1 MMHVMKHKTISLAAA
16 AALALG
22 SASAAHAEIGFKAG
36 AWDLSFSGN
45 VNGFATWNTC
55 DTKAV
60 AVNGGL
66 ACNRPGPD
74 SSKEQAIESGLLPS
88 ALVFS
93 AKSRQMGLDIGVTI
107 GFYPGITSSSTD
119 TGKSGIGRS
128 NIDARQNFLT
138 FGDKSWG
145 TVKVG
150 RDIGLFASD
159 AILSDMTLL
168 GVGSGGAFLG
178 GNTTLGRI
186 GVGYIYT
193 DWIPQISYSSPKY
206 GGFQYSAGLF
216 QGMDVFSFSGLAS
229 SATLTQHEQ
238 PGLQAKGSY
247 EWTGTVA
254 GKAWVSAL
262 SQKVKARAGDAT
274 PPPVGGTPIPAG
286 LSVSGQAFDLGGK
299 VNVADFEG
307 VLYAYSGDGIGT
319 TAIGFDAA
327 AFANGALEKRK
338 SKGGYAQ
345 GTYKI
350 GKFKPGL
357 SYGESRLDLA
367 NNETVATNGTLVKS
381 NKSAVVGLY
390 YSLTQSLNLVG
401 EYIKTTAKNQ
411 AGGENKDSVIA
422 LGAILFF

>member
-1 MMHVMKHKTISLAAA
+1 MMRVRVMKLKKTSLAVA

-22 SASAAHAEIGFKAG
+22 GTSAVHAEIGFKAG

-45 VNGFATWNTC
+45 VNGFATWNKC
-55 DTKAV
+55 DNSATV
-60 AVNGGL
+60 VRGGL
-66 ACNRPGPD
+66 ACNNGVGGG
-74 SSKEQAIESGLLPS
+74 KEQAIESGLLPS
-88 ALVFS
+88 ALVFG
-93 AKSRQMGLDIGVTI
+93 AKTSQSGLDIGVTF
-107 GFYPGITSSSTD
+107 GFYPGITSTA
-119 TGKSGIGRS
+119 TGKHGIGAS
-128 NIDARQNFLT
+128 TIDMRQNFLT
-138 FGDKSWG
+138 FGTKAGG

-150 RDIGLFASD
+150 RDIGMFGSD

-168 GVGSGGAFLG
+168 GVGSGGGAFPT

-206 GGFQYSAGLF
+206 GGFQYSAGVF
-216 QGMDVFSFSGLAS
+216 QGMDVFPAFSGNANSAS
-229 SATLTQHEQ
+229 LTAHEQ

-247 EWTGTVA
+247 EWTGTVG
-254 GKAWVSAL
+254 GKAWASAL
-262 SQKVKARAGDAT
+262 SQQVKARTGVDTA
-274 PPPVGGTPIPAG
+274 PAG
-286 LSVSGQAFDLGGK
+286 SSISGQAFDLGGK

-307 VLYAYSGDGIGT
+307 VLYAYSADGIGT

-327 AFANGALEKRK
+327 AVVGATLEKRK
-338 SKGGYAQ
+338 SKGGYVQ

-350 GKFKPGL
+350 GKLKPGV

-367 NNETVATNGTLVKS
+367 SNESAGTNPTLVKK
-381 NKSAVVGLY
+381 NKSLVAGLY

-401 EYIKTTAKNQ
+401 EYITTKAENQ

>member
-1 MMHVMKHKTISLAAA
+1 MRAIKHKKTSLAVV

-45 VNGFATWNTC
+45 VNGFMTRNSCDSSAT
-55 DTKAV
+55 AV
-60 AVNGGL
+60 LGGL
-66 ACNRPGPD
+66 ACNNGVGGP
-74 SSKEQAIESGLLPS
+74 KEMAIESGLLPS
-88 ALVFS
+88 ALVFGGKTTQS
-93 AKSRQMGLDIGVTI
+93 GLDIGVTL
-107 GFYPGITSSSTD
+107 GFYPGITSSA
-119 TGKSGIGRS
+119 TGKRGIGAS
-128 NIDARQNFLT
+128 TIDLRQNFLT
-138 FGDKSWG
+138 FGDKTAG

-150 RDIGLFASD
+150 RDIGLFGSD

-193 DWIPQISYSSPKY
+193 DWIPQISYTSPKY
-206 GGFQYSAGLF
+206 GGFQYSAGVF
-216 QGMDVFSFSGLAS
+216 QGMDIFNFSGAAT
-229 SATLTQHEQ
+229 SATLTAHEQ
-238 PGLQAKGSY
+238 PGFQAKGSY
-247 EWTGTVA
+247 EWTGSVG
-254 GKAWVSAL
+254 GKAWVSAM
-262 SQKVKARAGDAT
+262 SQKDKSRGAPTDTA
-274 PPPVGGTPIPAG
+274 PAG
-286 LSVSGQAFDLGGK
+286 STVSSQAFDLGAK
-299 VNVADFEG
+299 VNVAGFEG
-307 VLYAYSGDGIGT
+307 VLYAYSADGVGT

-327 AFANGALEKRK
+327 AVVGGTVQKRK

-345 GTYKI
+345 GTFKF

-367 NNETVATNGTLVKS
+367 SNESVATSGTLVKS
-381 NKSAVVGLY
+381 NKSAIAGLY
-390 YSLTQSLNLVG
+390 YSVTESLNLVG
-401 EYIKTTAKNQ
+401 EFIKTTAKNQ

>member
-22 SASAAHAEIGFKAG
+22 SACVARAEIGFKAG

-66 ACNRPGPD
+66 ACNRPSPD

-93 AKSRQMGLDIGVTI
+93 AKSRQAGLDIGVTL
-107 GFYPGITSSSTD
+107 GFYPGITSSA
-119 TGKSGIGRS
+119 TGKGGLGAST
-128 NIDARQNFLT
+128 IDMRQNFLT

-150 RDIGLFASD
+150 KDIGLFGSD

-178 GNTTLGRI
+178 GNPTLRRI

-193 DWIPQISYSSPKY
+193 DWIPQISYASPNY
-206 GGFQYSAGLF
+206 GGFQYAAGVF
-216 QGMDVFSFSGLAS
+216 QGMDVIAFSGNAN
-229 SATLTQHEQ
+229 SAKLTQHET
-238 PGLQAKGSY
+238 PGLQAKASY
-247 EWTGTVA
+247 EWGGQIS
-254 GKAWVSAL
+254 GKAWVGGL
-262 SQKVKARAGDAT
+262 TQKVKARSAASGEFA
-274 PPPVGGTPIPAG
+274 PAG
-286 LSVSGQAFDLGGK
+286 SRVSGQAFDIGAK
-299 VNVADFEG
+299 VNSGGLEG
-307 VLYAYSGDGIGT
+307 VLYAYTADGIGT

-327 AFANGALEKRK
+327 SVVGGTLEKRK
-338 SKGGYAQ
+338 SKGWYAQ

-350 GKFKPGL
+350 GKWKPGI
-357 SYGESRLDLA
+357 SYGESKLDLA
-367 NNETVATNGTLVKS
+367 SNEPANGILVKS
-381 NKSAVVGLY
+381 NKSLVLGLY
-390 YSLTQSLNLVG
+390 YSLTQSLNLVA
-401 EYIKTTAKNQ
+401 EYIPTTAENQ
-411 AGGENKDSVIA
+411 AGQEVKDKVLA